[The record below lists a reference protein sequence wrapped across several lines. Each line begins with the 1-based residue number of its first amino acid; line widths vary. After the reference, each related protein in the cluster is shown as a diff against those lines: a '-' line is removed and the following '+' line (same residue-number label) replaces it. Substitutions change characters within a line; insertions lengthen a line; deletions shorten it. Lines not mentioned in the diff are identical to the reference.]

1 MIRHDFIWGDPM
13 RLAEAITK
21 LAGGADLDALAAE
34 AVFDSILAFPQDPEA
49 LKRFLVLLYH
59 KGESVGEILGAVR
72 SLRKSGRSIR
82 CASTDLV
89 DCCGTGGDQK
99 GTFNISTA
107 AAFVLAGA
115 GCHVAKHG
123 NRAMSSQS
131 GSADVLAALGVRI
144 DAPEDVVVRCIDEIG
159 IGFLFAPNYYPLLAT
174 VAPVRRSLPHRTI
187 FNILGPLL
195 NPAGAKRQLI
205 GVFDDRIAQIL
216 PAVLQGLGAERV
228 VVVHAEDGTDE
239 VSLSCNTNVHILND
253 NRITHET
260 FDPRSVGYAYCPS
273 ADLKGGTAAE
283 NAARLKRTLAGDSHA
298 LDHAVH
304 LNAAWGLVAAGRV
317 FGIMDGLLMA
327 QDAVSSGRAYAKL
340 EALSEATQG

>member
-1 MIRHDFIWGDPM
+1 M
-13 RLAEAITK
+13 RLVDAITVLK
-21 LAGGADLDALAAE
+21 AGQDLSAPQTE
-34 AVFDSILAFPQDPEA
+34 AVFEG
-49 LKRFLVLLYH
+49 FLTYPFDTGELLSFLTLLYH
-59 KGESVGEILGAVR
+59 KGESAGEILGAVR
-72 SLRKSGRSIR
+72 ALRKSGRSVK
-82 CASTDLV
+82 CGSTDLV

-131 GSADVLAALGVRI
+131 GSADVLVALGVRI
-144 DAPEDVVVRCIDEIG
+144 DTPEDVVVRCIDEIG

-216 PAVLQGLGAERV
+216 PVVLQGLGAERV

-260 FDPRSVGYAYCPS
+260 FNPRATGYAYCPS
-273 ADLKGGTAAE
+273 EDLKGGTAAE

-298 LDHAVH
+298 LDHVVH
-304 LNAAWGLVAAGRV
+304 LNAAWGLVAAGKV
-317 FGIMDGLLMA
+317 SGIMDGLLMA
-327 QDAVSSGRAYAKL
+327 QDAISSGRAYAKL
-340 EALSEATQG
+340 EALIEATQG